1 MKNEIKELNK
11 DKILTKIGIMS
22 LTRNFGGLS
31 SSLENIK
38 SKFQKLYTNYNEDE
52 SYTYNILE
60 CIKDNLNDYNSRFLM
75 LVANSTIIKYL
86 ENVLDS
92 QGKDYVFLT
101 GSQFTSDK
109 KAAEKGGG
117 YSEDLLNKIQY
128 LMSKDNVLIL
138 KNLEVI
144 YPSLYELFN

>member
-60 CIKDNLNDYNSRFLM
+60 CIKDNLNDYNDPKIENIKIYDTMINFYPR
-75 LVANSTIIKYL
+75 IIQFIKEIEK
-86 ENVLDS
+86 EN
-92 QGKDYVFLT
+92 
-101 GSQFTSDK
+101 
-109 KAAEKGGG
+109 
-117 YSEDLLNKIQY
+117 N
-128 LMSKDNVLIL
+128 
-138 KNLEVI
+138 
-144 YPSLYELFN
+144 